1 MMMMKAIWTTDASR
15 RKSISIRSELD
26 NNFNRRQ
33 RRPPVWHQRTERR
46 RDGRTRTTRT
56 AAAVTA
62 TTKNNKTNEKTV
74 ILVRHGKT
82 EMNEYLA
89 SNHWADEKFKDP
101 LLYDTKLSKAGIA
114 GAQLAQVHVE
124 KLEPKPEVIVSSP
137 LSRAIATAKLVFEHD
152 KETPRVACVHARER
166 VFHASDHGKPRKELE
181 EVHKDFDFSHIP
193 DLHEPWWYVGS
204 ENEKKTFGEVS
215 LEPVDVFEQ
224 RMDDLIDWINN
235 RDEDVVALV
244 AHWGV
249 CFSLTGEQFENCEA
263 RVFEPG
269 TLKPKTGDFQ
279 RVEVALED
287 SAKGKAVRTFVFL
300 TNEITGSVPLSVGLA
315 LGVSLGFA
323 SAIASKF

>member
-1 MMMMKAIWTTDASR
+1 MTTDASR
-15 RKSISIRSELD
+15 RKSIIILSSELD
-26 NNFNRRQ
+26 NFNRRRQ
-33 RRPPVWHQRTERR
+33 RRRPIICQRTERR

-56 AAAVTA
+56 AAVTA
-62 TTKNNKTNEKTV
+62 TKNNKTNEKTV
-74 ILVRHGKT
+74 HPVRHGKT

-124 KLEPKPEVIVSSP
+124 KLEPKPEVIASRCLSSS
-137 LSRAIATAKLVFEHD
+137 SRIRFEHD

-181 EVHKDFDFSHIP
+181 EVHKDFDFSHS
-193 DLHEPWWYVGS
+193 DLQRTVVAQGGL
-204 ENEKKTFGEVS
+204 KMKRKCAAKVS

-249 CFSLTGEQFENCEA
+249 CFSLTGEQFENCA
-263 RVFEPG
+263 SSVQPG
-269 TLKPKTGDFQ
+269 TLMSQETAIFSLCRSRWKIQ
-279 RVEVALED
+279 R
-287 SAKGKAVRTFVFL
+287 KGKRS
-300 TNEITGSVPLSVGLA
+300 ERSS
-315 LGVSLGFA
+315 S
-323 SAIASKF
+323 

>member
-1 MMMMKAIWTTDASR
+1 M
-15 RKSISIRSELD
+15 
-26 NNFNRRQ
+26 
-33 RRPPVWHQRTERR
+33 
-46 RDGRTRTTRT
+46 
-56 AAAVTA
+56 TA
-62 TTKNNKTNEKTV
+62 TNKNNKTNQKTV

-114 GAQLAQVHVE
+114 ARNWH
-124 KLEPKPEVIVSSP
+124 KYTWKNSNRNRRSSSTSP
-137 LSRAIATAKLVFEHD
+137 LSRAYSTAKLVLNTI
-152 KETPRVACVHARER
+152 KRRRVACVHARER

-244 AHWGV
+244 AHWV
-249 CFSLTGEQFENCEA
+249 CFSDRRTVRKLF
-263 RVFEPG
+263 
-269 TLKPKTGDFQ
+269 LLGDFQ

-287 SAKGKAVRTFVFL
+287 SVRTSSSG
-300 TNEITGSVPLSVGLA
+300 E
-315 LGVSLGFA
+315 
-323 SAIASKF
+323 

>member
-1 MMMMKAIWTTDASR
+1 MKAMTTDASSR
-15 RKSISIRSELD
+15 RKSIIILSSELD
-26 NNFNRRQ
+26 NFNRRRQ
-33 RRPPVWHQRTERR
+33 RRRPIICQRTERR

-56 AAAVTA
+56 AAVTA
-62 TTKNNKTNEKTV
+62 TKNNKTNEKTV